1 MNFPQFAYN
10 NVKRNARAYFA
21 YFLSSA
27 FMVMIFFSFAVFIFH
42 PAIEA
47 SEMNRMTKTGMQA
60 AEYVIFAFAFFFVL
74 YSISVFLKSRNKE
87 FGLLLMLGAK
97 PSQLNR
103 LVFLENI
110 FIGAGSILSGI
121 GAGLL
126 LSKLFLLLASRM
138 TDTEELPF
146 YLPVKAALLTTG
158 AFALLFLSISVL
170 TLLFVRKRNILEL
183 IQGSAKP
190 KKEPKA
196 SILLALLG
204 IGLLTVGYMFLQG
217 EDGIEPSSIFIAAA
231 TGIAGTYFFYS
242 QLSVLFMR
250 LLKRNRAFVWR
261 RTNLL
266 WISELAYKIK
276 DNARILFLITVVTSI
291 ASMSAGFVL
300 SLHQETQ
307 KLYADN
313 PYALSLSVSEIDKLE
328 SDKQAVETF
337 LAERGVNNYH
347 ADEVQQLYVSLNS
360 GGSRE
365 IGNLMPASAYAKV
378 FSTWKTPEFEAD
390 GEGKRS
396 ALLLVRDGSTWNNQ
410 PSVGEEVS
418 LDSGDGTSENAEFSF
433 TVTDVAGGEAFTAIT
448 YGPMLI
454 VSDEAFEAAG
464 TYLGEERTPS
474 TEIHYTIPE
483 WGQSNNLESNSTE
496 ARIGFEMQSWWRGED
511 RSSDRPISGSMNVRS
526 ASYLDFKQ
534 QVSIFGFIGVFVAL
548 MFSLSSASFL
558 YFKLHSELTRD
569 SQMYHSLSKT
579 GLSIG
584 EMKKSA
590 TLQIALLFF
599 IPIVVSAIQTFV
611 VLNPILKI
619 MSISNVTV
627 PVLMT
632 TAAFLTAQAIYFFIV
647 RGRYL
652 NRLKKVMV

>member
-1 MNFPQFAYN
+1 MNFPRFAYN

-42 PAIEA
+42 PAIQDT
-47 SEMNRMTKTGMQA
+47 EMHAMTRAGMKA
-60 AEYVIFAFAFFFVL
+60 AEYVIFVFAFFFVL

-103 LVFLENI
+103 LVFLENMI
-110 FIGAGSILSGI
+110 IGAGAIFGGI
-121 GAGLL
+121 GVGLL
-126 LSKLFLLLASRM
+126 LSKLFLLLASRV

-146 YLPVKAALLTTG
+146 YWPVRAALLTTG

-196 SILLALLG
+196 SILLALFG
-204 IGLLTVGYMFLQG
+204 IALLTVGWMALQR
-217 EDGIEPSSIFIAAA
+217 ESIDPLALFVAAGA
-231 TGIAGTYFFYS
+231 GIAGTYFFYS

-250 LLKRNRAFVWR
+250 IIKRNRAFVWR

-266 WISELAYKIK
+266 WVSELAYKIK

-291 ASMSAGFVL
+291 ASMSVGFVL
-300 SLHQETQ
+300 SINQETRA
-307 KLYADN
+307 LYADN
-313 PYALSLSVSEIDKLE
+313 PYAFELSVSEKDDLE
-328 SDKQAVETF
+328 ADKQAVDNF
-337 LAERGVNNYH
+337 VSERGFDNYK
-347 ADEVQQLYVSLNS
+347 AEEVREMYVYLQ
-360 GGSRE
+360 GDGAE
-365 IGNLMPASAYAKV
+365 QIGILIPASDYTKV
-378 FSTWKTPEFEAD
+378 FSTWETPAFEA
-390 GEGKRS
+390 GGGNAET
-396 ALLLVRDGSTWNNQ
+396 LLLVPDGSTWRDR
-410 PSVGEEVS
+410 PSAGGKAA
-418 LDSGDGTSENAEFSF
+418 LLGTESSF
-433 TVTDVAGGEAFTAIT
+433 TVSDTAGGKTFTA
-448 YGPMLI
+448 
-454 VSDEAFEAAG
+454 VSYAPVLVVTDEAFEAVKKQ
-464 TYLGEERTPS
+464 LGEETHAS
-474 TEIHYTIPE
+474 THVYYTVPG
-483 WGQSNNLESNSTE
+483 WGESDTLDSSSKE
-496 ARIGFEMQSWWRGED
+496 ALIGSEMQSWWTSDQG
-511 RSSDRPISGSMNVRS
+511 SGDRPISGSMSVRS
-526 ASYLDFKQ
+526 ASYMNFKQ
-534 QVSIFGFIGVFVAL
+534 QVSVLGFIGVFVAL

-599 IPIVVSAIQTFV
+599 IPIAVSAIQTFV
-611 VLNPILKI
+611 VLNPILKL

-627 PVLMT
+627 PVLTT
-632 TAAFLTAQAIYFFIV
+632 TAAFLAAQAFYFFIV
-647 RGRYL
+647 RNRYL

>member
-1 MNFPQFAYN
+1 MNFPRFAFN
-10 NVKRNARAYFA
+10 NVRRNARAYFA

-42 PAIEA
+42 PAIEG
-47 SEMNRMTKTGMQA
+47 SEMKRMTKAGMQA

-97 PSQLNR
+97 PGQLNR

-110 FIGAGSILSGI
+110 IIGAGSIVSGI
-121 GAGLL
+121 GGGLL
-126 LSKLFLLLASRM
+126 LSKLFLLLAARM

-146 YLPVKAALLTTG
+146 YWPVKAALLTTG

-170 TLLFVRKRNILEL
+170 TLLFVRKHNVLEL
-183 IQGSAKP
+183 LRGSAKP

-204 IGLLTVGYMFLQG
+204 IALLGVGYMALQRD
-217 EDGIEPSSIFIAAA
+217 EIEPSSIFVAAGA
-231 TGIAGTYFFYS
+231 GIAGTYFFYS

-291 ASMSAGFVL
+291 ASMSTGFVL
-300 SLHQETQ
+300 SINRETQ
-307 KLYADN
+307 RLYADN
-313 PYALSLSVSEIDKLE
+313 PVSFELNVSEEDDLAADK
-328 SDKQAVETF
+328 KAVDTF
-337 LAERGVNNYH
+337 ISERGVNEYS
-347 ADEVQQLYVSLNS
+347 AEEVRQMYVYIEGRRSTEAMGKL
-360 GGSRE
+360 
-365 IGNLMPASAYAKV
+365 IPASDYAKV
-378 FSTWKTPEFEAD
+378 SFIWGTPSFEAAAP
-390 GEGKRS
+390 GNM
-396 ALLLVRDGSTWNNQ
+396 LLLAPDSQSWKNRPAPGDAISLVGSEALFEVTEAGGGKTFTAAVGSPVLVVTDESFDAVREAL
-410 PSVGEEVS
+410 GEEASVS
-418 LDSGDGTSENAEFSF
+418 THIYYSVPAWGQSDTLDSGSQ
-433 TVTDVAGGEAFTAIT
+433 EA
-448 YGPMLI
+448 LI
-454 VSDEAFEAAG
+454 GSK
-464 TYLGEERTPS
+464 
-474 TEIHYTIPE
+474 
-483 WGQSNNLESNSTE
+483 
-496 ARIGFEMQSWWRGED
+496 MQRWWRGENQGS
-511 RSSDRPISGSMNVRS
+511 SSDRPISGYMNVRS

-599 IPIVVSAIQTFV
+599 IPIAVSAIQTFV
-611 VLNPILKI
+611 VLNPILKL
-619 MSISNVTV
+619 MSIQNVTV

-632 TAAFLTAQAIYFFIV
+632 TAAFLAAQTFYFFVV

-652 NRLKKVMV
+652 SRLKKVMV